1 MIRWRPTSLI
11 AQTIIVLMVGLTA
24 SHLLSMVVYSGDRI
38 TALTRQGDRAAAM
51 RIADAANLV
60 LRTPAPG
67 RAELVARFQGLSLAA
82 ALADAPP
89 FEPPAAPTAEA
100 EAVRRDIVALLPP
113 EAAAV
118 RVALQAE
125 RDHAWMSA
133 FHHLRDALYGEPER
147 MTVRAAVPVPG
158 GGWLEL
164 VAPPPAQGAD
174 HSALASMAAMV
185 AAIVVA
191 AVWVVRR
198 MTAPLKTLAEAAR
211 RMARDV
217 NAPDLPET
225 GPAEVR
231 EAIAAFNAMRT
242 EVRRLLDN
250 RTLMLAA
257 ISHDLR
263 TPITLLRLR
272 IEAFPPGED
281 REKMLGALGDMER
294 MIAATL
300 GFARQD
306 AEDEPRAVLDLAAL
320 LDAMAADMQD
330 VGLDVTYAGP
340 AGGVRLA
347 CRPQALKRAVANVID
362 NAVNYGGR
370 AEVALAVE
378 PEALT
383 LTVADAGP
391 GLPPGEF
398 DKVFQPFYR
407 CEASRSRATGGSGL
421 GLSIARDIVV
431 AHGGG
436 VSLANRAGGGL
447 VVTIALP
454 RTRLAGEPTPAA

>member
-38 TALTRQGDRAAAM
+38 SALTRQGDRAAAM
-51 RIADAANLV
+51 RVADVANLV
-60 LRTPAPG
+60 LRTPASE
-67 RAELVARFQGLSLAA
+67 RAELVARFEGLSLSA

-89 FEPPAAPTAEA
+89 FTEAEA
-100 EAVRRDIVALLPP
+100 PNAETEAVRRDVAALLPP
-113 EAAAV
+113 GTAAV
-118 RVALQAE
+118 RVMLQAQH
-125 RDHAWMSA
+125 DHALMSLT
-133 FHHLRDALYGEPER
+133 HHVRDAIYGEPQR
-147 MTVRAAVPVPG
+147 MTVRAAVPLG
-158 GGWLEL
+158 DGTWLEL
-164 VAPPPAQGAD
+164 VAPPPEEAAD

-191 AVWVVRR
+191 AIWVVRR

-231 EAIAAFNAMRT
+231 EAIAAFNAMRN
-242 EVRRLLDN
+242 EVRRLLDD

-272 IEAFPPGED
+272 VEAFTPSEERD
-281 REKMLGALGDMER
+281 RMLGSLADMER
-294 MIAATL
+294 MIASTL
-300 GFARQD
+300 DFARQD
-306 AEDEPRAVLDLAAL
+306 AADEPHAVLDLAAL
-320 LDAMAADMQD
+320 VDAMVADMQD
-330 VGLDVTYAGP
+330 VGRDVSYAGP
-340 AGGVRLA
+340 ARGVRLA
-347 CRPQALKRAVANVID
+347 CRPQSLKRAITNIVD

-370 AEVALAVE
+370 AEIALDVAADRLE
-378 PEALT
+378 LS
-383 LTVADAGP
+383 VADSGP
-391 GLPPGEF
+391 GLPPEQF

-421 GLSIARDIVV
+421 GLSIARDIVT

-436 VSLANRAGGGL
+436 IRLANRSGGGL
-447 VVTIALP
+447 IVTIALP
-454 RTRLAGEPTPAA
+454 RGE

>member
-1 MIRWRPTSLI
+1 MIRWRPRSLI

-38 TALTRQGDRAAAM
+38 SALTRQGDRATAM
-51 RIADAANLV
+51 RVADAANLI
-60 LRTPAPG
+60 LRTPAAD
-67 RAELVARFQGLSLAA
+67 RTDLVARFAGLSLNATLHEAA
-82 ALADAPP
+82 PFAAPEAP
-89 FEPPAAPTAEA
+89 NAETEAVRGDIAARLPPAA
-100 EAVRRDIVALLPP
+100 
-113 EAAAV
+113 AADV
-118 RVALQAE
+118 QVMLQAQQ
-125 RDHAWMSA
+125 DHATMTVV
-133 FHHLRDALYGEPER
+133 HHLRDALYGEPER
-147 MTVRAAVPVPG
+147 MIVRAALPLPG
-158 GGWLEL
+158 GGWLQL
-164 VAPPPAQGAD
+164 VAPPPEEGAD

-198 MTAPLKTLAEAAR
+198 MTAPLKTLADAAR

-231 EAIAAFNAMRT
+231 EAIAAFNTMRN

-272 IEAFPPGED
+272 VEAFAPGDD
-281 REKMLGALGDMER
+281 RDRMLGSLADMER
-294 MIAATL
+294 MIASTL

-306 AEDEPRAVLDLAAL
+306 AADEPHAVLDLAAL

-330 VGLDVTYAGP
+330 VGLDVAYAGP
-340 AGGVRLA
+340 QGHVRLA
-347 CRPQALKRAVANVID
+347 CRPQALKRAIANIVD

-370 AEVALAVE
+370 AEIDLKVAADTLR
-378 PEALT
+378 
-383 LTVADAGP
+383 LTVADYGP
-391 GLPPGEF
+391 GLPPDELE
-398 DKVFQPFYR
+398 KVFQPFYR
-407 CEASRSRATGGSGL
+407 CEASRSRSTGGSGL
-421 GLSIARDIVV
+421 GLSIARDIVA
-431 AHGGG
+431 AHGGTIA
-436 VSLANRAGGGL
+436 LANRAGGGL

-454 RTRLAGEPTPAA
+454 RAE